1 MPLLFLLLLIKEADN
16 RNENSA
22 ITIWSI
28 HCDLIQTPTLI
39 SFWWWKLLQSQIKSV
54 ERRDKHGMTEFVKAE
69 INKIKVNLENFKAL
83 QKKQLTK
90 IKNTVE
96 NIEESQDL
104 INRKFEDQKEKLAQ
118 LTTSQ

>member
-1 MPLLFLLLLIKEADN
+1 
-16 RNENSA
+16 
-22 ITIWSI
+22 
-28 HCDLIQTPTLI
+28 
-39 SFWWWKLLQSQIKSV
+39 
-54 ERRDKHGMTEFVKAE
+54 MTEFVKAE

>member
-1 MPLLFLLLLIKEADN
+1 
-16 RNENSA
+16 
-22 ITIWSI
+22 
-28 HCDLIQTPTLI
+28 
-39 SFWWWKLLQSQIKSV
+39 
-54 ERRDKHGMTEFVKAE
+54 MTEFVKAE

-104 INRKFEDQKEKLAQ
+104 INRKFEDQKEKLGQ

>member
-83 QKKQLTK
+83 QKKQLTN

-96 NIEESQDL
+96 NIEKSQDL

-118 LTTSQ
+118 LTTPQ